1 MKLSRLLSIA
11 IVLFTAIAN
20 SAYCAELRIDCAKE
34 IGTIRPLH
42 GINGGPVENQ
52 GLIDLSAYHSQIKVP
67 LTRLHDCNWPVSDS
81 VDIHTIFPNFNA
93 DPSLPANYD
102 FTRTDA
108 YIKSVLATGSGIVYR
123 LGENIEHGPD
133 KRRSRPPADAGK
145 WAQICIGIISHYND
159 GWANG
164 RHDNIRY
171 WEIWNEP
178 ENRPNCWSGTDEDYF
193 KLYAV
198 ASKAIKAR
206 FPEIRIGGPAVGN
219 TGRVEKGVF
228 APSEF
233 TTKFIDYCKH
243 ESLPLDF
250 FSWHIYTDDPR
261 DVLVEA
267 KGVRDLLDR
276 AGLNKV
282 ESHLNEWN
290 YLPEKDWGPVV
301 KDGQG
306 EKRENFYARAG
317 GPEGAS
323 FVACVLEGLQDVP
336 IDAANFFSGNSQSFG
351 LFNVH
356 GVPKKPFYAF
366 KAFASLLE
374 TPVRLQTKG
383 GVAGRLGVC
392 AGTNGD
398 HSEIRVMLSNF
409 SNRADKS
416 NLILEHLPWEGASQ
430 YEMIVVDANDNG
442 NTPHNGRITAGDR
455 AIEIPMNAYSVV
467 VLKIHRADSK

>member
-1 MKLSRLLSIA
+1 MKPLLFITTILLLPFSE
-11 IVLFTAIAN
+11 
-20 SAYCAELRIDCAKE
+20 SAFCAEIKIDCAKE
-34 IGTIRPLH
+34 IGTIRALNS
-42 GINGGPVENQ
+42 INGGPVENQ
-52 GLIDLSAYHSQIKVP
+52 GLIDLSAYHRQLKVP
-67 LTRLHDCNWPVSDS
+67 LTRLHDCNWPVADCI
-81 VDIHTIFPNFNA
+81 DIHTIFPNFIA
-93 DPSLPANYD
+93 DPSLPENYD

-123 LGENIEHGPD
+123 LGENIEHGSD
-133 KRRSRPPADAGK
+133 KRRSQPPADAAK
-145 WAQICIGIISHYND
+145 WAQICLGIISHYND

-178 ENRPNCWSGTDEDYF
+178 ENRPNCWSGSDEEYF

-198 ASKAIKAR
+198 ASKAIKRR
-206 FPEIRIGGPAVGN
+206 FPDIRIGGPAVGN

-228 APSEF
+228 TPSEF
-233 TTKFIDYCKH
+233 TTKFIDYCKR

-261 DVLVEA
+261 DVLIEA

-276 AGLNKV
+276 AGFNKV

-301 KDGQG
+301 KEGQG
-306 EKRENFYARAG
+306 EKREKFYARAG
-317 GPEGAS
+317 GPEGAA
-323 FVACVLEGLQDVP
+323 FVACVLGGLQDVP

-356 GVPKKPFYAF
+356 GVPKKTFYAF
-366 KAFASLLE
+366 KAFSSLLE
-374 TPVRLQTKG
+374 TPVRLQVSG
-383 GVAGRLGVC
+383 GLAGRLGVC
-392 AGTNGD
+392 AGTNSD
-398 HSEIRVMLSNF
+398 HSEVRVMLSNF
-409 SNRADKS
+409 SKQAEKL
-416 NLILEHLPWEGASQ
+416 NLTVEQFPWEGASK
-430 YEMIVVDANDNG
+430 YEILVVDAGENG
-442 NTPHNGRITAGDR
+442 DKPRIGHLEPGHHL
-455 AIEIPMNAYSVV
+455 IELPMSAYSVV